1 MKLVFCLFLV
11 SAAALVSCYAN
22 TLPDV
27 TVNATTA
34 QDNKTES
41 ILVRL
46 KRQYGYGMIGGG
58 QMAGGQMAQYQN
70 NRHQYPSSNEYNEYY
85 GDYSDAD
92 YAYDYY
98 DWICSDKA
106 CTLCDILTSEC
117 CDPATDEHCF
127 LPDSC
132 LNNPCLAG
140 GTCITTKT
148 VDDRADFICVCLPG
162 LTGKY
167 CQLASEYQPQTPTSN
182 LYAPSTGSY
191 SNNNNNRMPQAQM
204 QQPMVYM
211 NVPQPV
217 QQVVQQQPQQN
228 SYVMQAAPQ
237 ARPVENVVQPVA
249 SSQYSAPA
257 QRPQVQPQAPSS
269 YAPQPQ
275 QQQLLTSQPAIQV
288 QSSMPHHYI
297 QQSFRAQPLS
307 LTKKFDSSEQEDDE
321 TDSSDESVVRLAA
334 TKRTRCEDGQVFSA
348 QKQECV
354 PFALKRPA
362 TNIRK

>member
-1 MKLVFCLFLV
+1 MKLVIYLFLV
-11 SAAALVSCYAN
+11 SAALVSCSYAKS
-22 TLPDV
+22 LPSD
-27 TVNATTA
+27 TTDTAT
-34 QDNKTES
+34 QPDNQTES
-41 ILVRL
+41 VLVRL
-46 KRQYGYGMIGGG
+46 KRQYGYGMVNSG
-58 QMAGGQMAQYQN
+58 QMAHGGYQN
-70 NRHQYPSSNEYNEYY
+70 QNSRQLYPSSNEYNEYY

-117 CDPATDEHCF
+117 CDPVTDEHCF

-132 LNNPCLAG
+132 LNNPCLSG

-167 CQLASEYQPQTPTSN
+167 CQLASEYQPPASN
-182 LYAPSTGSY
+182 PYPAASSY
-191 SNNNNNRMPQAQM
+191 NNNNNRMPQAQM
-204 QQPMVYM
+204 QQLQQPMAYM
-211 NVPQPV
+211 NVAPQ
-217 QQVVQQQPQQN
+217 QQVVQQQPQQ
-228 SYVMQAAPQ
+228 SAYAMQTPQ
-237 ARPVENVVQPVA
+237 AGQP
-249 SSQYSAPA
+249 SQYSAPA
-257 QRPQVQPQAPSS
+257 QRPQVQAPQAPSS
-269 YAPQPQ
+269 YAAQPQ
-275 QQQLLTSQPAIQV
+275 QQQQQQPLVPSQPAIQV

-307 LTKKFDSSEQEDDE
+307 LTKKFDLSSEQEDE
-321 TDSSDESVVRLAA
+321 EAESSDENVVRLAA
-334 TKRTRCEDGQVFSA
+334 TKRKRCEDGQVFSV

-354 PFALKRPA
+354 QFALNRVA